1 MGLRRFF
8 IFPSCPKQNG
18 RNERF
23 NRTLRY
29 GFVQANEHFADD
41 LPAFNRQLA
50 AWLIWYNAQKP
61 HRALAGN
68 TPLNFLHSQLKN
80 GQLLWTPTN
89 TWRRGKGIDII
100 RAMMQATLNPYQLP
114 QNLFPAEEIFVNY
127 LRAGRREEQCCVGTG
142 ELPEKSVESD
152 DPNVA
157 NVVRSE
163 VICFFAYGGDEN
175 NPVKGAFIRLQGAW
189 IRGELDLAHAQIPY
203 ALIFHNCHF
212 DSVVNMRH
220 AECRELDLQGSCM
233 QEGLTGDP
241 LWTKG
246 GVRFSKGFVAKK
258 SVWLSSACI
267 GGVLDCSNGE
277 FCGGLD
283 ANKAKMEVLVWREV
297 TGGEE
302 IHLKAAKAD
311 VLEDDLD
318 SWKPFKVDLD
328 GFTYNQFVGQ
338 TDAVFRLRWLD
349 NRPDSMEFSPLPYE
363 QAAKVLFWMGHDSD
377 ARKILLEKERLQTAD
392 ARTPLLRKIGREFWD
407 IFAGYGYRL
416 RRTAY
421 WVAGFV
427 GLGALLFSCAD
438 YYGRMA
444 PHQPVVLAHQDY
456 NVAVGRAEGKN
467 KCPKAKRPTEVVACL
482 FPEYPEFH
490 PLVYS
495 ADVFIPFFALHQEPY
510 WYPNPSDDD
519 RDLSMRFLL
528 WWYWIEIA
536 AGWLLTSLFLLS
548 VTGLLRPR

>member
-1 MGLRRFF
+1 MFVLGRWQT
-8 IFPSCPKQNG
+8 SQN
-18 RNERF
+18 
-23 NRTLRY
+23 
-29 GFVQANEHFADD
+29 
-41 LPAFNRQLA
+41 
-50 AWLIWYNAQKP
+50 I
-61 HRALAGN
+61 
-68 TPLNFLHSQLKN
+68 
-80 GQLLWTPTN
+80 
-89 TWRRGKGIDII
+89 WRRGKGIDII
-100 RAMMQATLNPYQLP
+100 RAMMQAILNPYQLP
-114 QNLFPAEEIFVNY
+114 QNLFPAEERFVNY
-127 LRAGRREEQCCVGTG
+127 LQAGRREERCCVGTG

-220 AECRELDLQGSCM
+220 AECRELDLRGSRM
-233 QEGLTGDP
+233 QERLTGDP
-241 LWTKG
+241 LWVKG

-258 SVWLSSACI
+258 GVWLSSARI

-277 FCGGLD
+277 FCGGLG

-302 IHLKAAKAD
+302 IQLKAATAD

-338 TDAVFRLRWLD
+338 TDAAFRLRWLD

-363 QAAKVLFWMGHDSD
+363 QAAKVLFGMGHDSD
-377 ARKILLEKERLQTAD
+377 ARKILLEKERRQTAD
-392 ARTPLLRKIGREFWD
+392 PRTPPFWKFWRGLWD
-407 IFAGYGYRL
+407 VFAGYGYRW
-416 RRTAY
+416 RRTLY
-421 WVAGFV
+421 WMAGFV
-427 GLGALLFSCAD
+427 GLGAFLFSCAD
-438 YYGRMA
+438 YYGRMT

-456 NVAVGRAEGKN
+456 NVAVGHTKGKN
-467 KCPKAKRPTEVVACL
+467 KCSEAKRPTEAVACL

-528 WWYWIEIA
+528 WWYWIEIM

-548 VTGLLRPR
+548 VTGLLRPRQSSGGKD